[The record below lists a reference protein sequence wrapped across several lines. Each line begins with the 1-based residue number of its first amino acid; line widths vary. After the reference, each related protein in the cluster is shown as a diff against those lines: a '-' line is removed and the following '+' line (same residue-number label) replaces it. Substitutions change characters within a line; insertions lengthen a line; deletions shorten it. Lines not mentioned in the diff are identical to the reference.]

1 LDTTPEAYAAQI
13 EAYRR
18 MGGKERVAVTFRL
31 NQLAR
36 ETALAGIRARHPDY
50 REEQARLALFRLIF
64 GDELTRAVWPGRD
77 LVDP

>member
-1 LDTTPEAYAAQI
+1 MRPSSSRGSTRVPMDTTPEAYAAQI

-18 MGGKERVAVTFRL
+18 MG
-31 NQLAR
+31 R

-50 REEQARLALFRLIF
+50 REEQARLALFRLIL